1 MKPTVQPS
9 PAIKAAAEPPAQQGW
24 RRRLHTVIFEADTPG
39 GKLFDVALIGCIL
52 ASVLVVML
60 GTVSGLAERWRRVF
74 DVAEWVVTILFSIEY
89 VLRLICVKRPSRYAL
104 SFFGVVDLLAVLP
117 TYVSLLVVGVHYL
130 TVIRLLRVLR
140 IFRVLKLTQYLGE
153 ATLLATALRNSRR
166 KIIVFLLFVL
176 TCTVILGSVMYVVEG
191 GGGGFTSIPRSMYW
205 AIVTLTTVGYGDI
218 SPQTPLGQSLAA
230 AIMIL
235 GYSIIAIPTGIV
247 SVEFSR
253 AFEPEVSTQACP
265 NCAAEGHAPG
275 AEFCNRCGAKL

>member
-1 MKPTVQPS
+1 
-9 PAIKAAAEPPAQQGW
+9 
-24 RRRLHTVIFEADTPG
+24 
-39 GKLFDVALIGCIL
+39 
-52 ASVLVVML
+52 
-60 GTVSGLAERWRRVF
+60 
-74 DVAEWVVTILFSIEY
+74 
-89 VLRLICVKRPSRYAL
+89 
-104 SFFGVVDLLAVLP
+104 
-117 TYVSLLVVGVHYL
+117 VHYL

-176 TCTVILGSVMYVVEG
+176 TCTVILGSLMYVVEG

-218 SPQTPLGQSLAA
+218 SPQTPLGQALAA

-253 AFEPEVSTQACP
+253 AFEPEISTQVCP
-265 NCAAEGHAPG
+265 NCAAEGHVPE
-275 AEFCNRCGAKL
+275 AEFCNRCGARL